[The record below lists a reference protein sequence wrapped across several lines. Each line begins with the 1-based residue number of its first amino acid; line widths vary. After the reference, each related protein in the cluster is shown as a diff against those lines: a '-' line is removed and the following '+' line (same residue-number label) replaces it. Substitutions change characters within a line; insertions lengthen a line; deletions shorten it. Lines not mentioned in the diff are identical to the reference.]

1 MNRTHFSGTP
11 VRNSLGIWALGPN
24 VTRFVPPGYHPG
36 VTDESMVERTKRAT
50 EGLHDILDGLE
61 YHYPGEVNEDSVDKI
76 LTVLRD
82 HGMTL
87 PVIAS
92 GLHPDPVYALGSFI
106 NPDLNLRQKAIATNK
121 KGVELAAHI
130 GAAFIIWPGAEGY
143 NYPFQRPYA
152 ETWKRFVEGVGEVTA
167 HAAERGVKV
176 FLEHKNSEP
185 AMKILMRNI
194 GMTLFVIQKVRELG
208 VDTKGLLVNMDWQHL
223 IMNGENLAE
232 YADLLTGEGKM
243 GHHHANDGWGT
254 FDDDNIV
261 GTNFFMQTLELA
273 MVLQDTGYGSKGEL
287 LGYDLYP
294 YTEDQVAAVRQAVV
308 NFEFIWD
315 LAAKIDRAA
324 MKDARERA
332 NAIAGQ
338 KAVYAALGMDGQFE
352 ANLIRRRQQAR
363 V

>member
-1 MNRTHFSGTP
+1 
-11 VRNSLGIWALGPN
+11 
-24 VTRFVPPGYHPG
+24 
-36 VTDESMVERTKRAT
+36 
-50 EGLHDILDGLE
+50 
-61 YHYPGEVNEDSVDKI
+61 
-76 LTVLRD
+76 
-82 HGMTL
+82 
-87 PVIAS
+87 
-92 GLHPDPVYALGSFI
+92 
-106 NPDLNLRQKAIATNK
+106 
-121 KGVELAAHI
+121 
-130 GAAFIIWPGAEGY
+130 
-143 NYPFQRPYA
+143 
-152 ETWKRFVEGVGEVTA
+152 
-167 HAAERGVKV
+167 
-176 FLEHKNSEP
+176 
-185 AMKILMRNI
+185 
-194 GMTLFVIQKVRELG
+194 VRELG